1 MTERQE
7 RHIRRLAKNGICNDG
22 IAKAT
27 GLPVRAVAAYLVS
40 QKKKAAARISR
51 NMATVK
57 SPEAYLRDK
66 GVWYGPKSV
75 DTVPAGA

>member
-7 RHIRRLAKNGICNDG
+7 RHIRRLARNNVSNDG

-27 GLPVRAVAAYLVS
+27 GLPVRAVAVYLVS
-40 QKKKAAARISR
+40 QRREFAGRISR
-51 NMATVK
+51 SMVTVK
-57 SPEAYLRDK
+57 NPEAYLRDK

-75 DTVPAGA
+75 DTLPAGA